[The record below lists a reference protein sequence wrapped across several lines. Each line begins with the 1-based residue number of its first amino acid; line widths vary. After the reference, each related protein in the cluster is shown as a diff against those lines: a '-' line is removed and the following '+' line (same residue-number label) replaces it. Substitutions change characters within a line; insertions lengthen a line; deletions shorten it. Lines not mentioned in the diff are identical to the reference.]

1 MTLDL
6 HADQIQGF
14 FNIPV
19 DHLFSSFLFLDYI
32 KGLNLP
38 DPIMATPDV
47 GGTRR
52 ANAYAKY
59 LNVDLAI
66 CYKQRRVA
74 NKVDFMTVIGEV
86 KDKDVI
92 LCDDIIDTGG
102 TLCKAAEMMM
112 DHGARSVRACITH
125 PLLSGDAHDRIR
137 KSALTEL
144 ITTDTI
150 PLKQKNEKITVLSV
164 ANIFAD
170 VIRKAHNYESISSNF
185 IF

>member
-1 MTLDL
+1 
-6 HADQIQGF
+6 
-14 FNIPV
+14 
-19 DHLFSSFLFLDYI
+19 
-32 KGLNLP
+32 
-38 DPIMATPDV
+38 
-47 GGTRR
+47 
-52 ANAYAKY
+52 
-59 LNVDLAI
+59 
-66 CYKQRRVA
+66 
-74 NKVDFMTVIGEV
+74 
-86 KDKDVI
+86 
-92 LCDDIIDTGG
+92 
-102 TLCKAAEMMM
+102 M